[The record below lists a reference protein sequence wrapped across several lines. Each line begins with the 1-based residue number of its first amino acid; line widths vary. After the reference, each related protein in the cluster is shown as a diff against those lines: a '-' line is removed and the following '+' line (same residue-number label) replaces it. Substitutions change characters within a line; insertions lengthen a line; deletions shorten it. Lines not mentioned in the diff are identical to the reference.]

1 MRNPAN
7 TPDANTPD
15 ANTLDRAADVQETV
29 FDAAAASFGRPG
41 FATDGRLSLGVAVL
55 GVLVAAAMA
64 LVFIVTLQS
73 ARSGALE
80 AARISVS
87 NLARVMAD
95 GAARSM
101 ESVDV
106 ALTLVAEA
114 AGPALAAGAAPAG
127 EIDRRARD
135 GLAATPVL
143 RQIVLCDAKGVVLY
157 DSAGRLTPGAQL
169 PLEIYQDGEDATRR
183 ALTVGLPEDRRFIG
197 GGPAAGQRLI
207 PVLRRIEAV
216 NGAPAG
222 WVLGAVNPLH
232 FLTVA
237 SSLDLGEGG
246 WAALYRFDGLS
257 LAGGSGAPIALS
269 VAAALARRE
278 ETGVRVDEMSD
289 GVERIAAYR
298 ATPVWPL
305 VLEVGVAK
313 DAALEQWRRS
323 VVNLAPPVGAAG
335 LAVLGLAAALARA
348 LRRRGRDQAA
358 LLLSDNALRS
368 VRGGVAIADLR
379 APGRPIIYYNAAMS
393 AILGASPERFP
404 ASGASAG
411 LMSGVGDGA
420 SLLRSLAAGAGRYP
434 AASPIVRRALRR
446 GGEIV
451 WVDVALTWVSVSGGA
466 PTHVVIAF
474 NDVSEQVAAEQELLR
489 SLEETAQLHD
499 EQSHFCEI
507 LAHHLQE
514 PVRRVVAHAQLLR
527 RAQSGLSA
535 EAEQALCELESSGR
549 RLRAL
554 LRDVELYMSAG
565 VLTPSHGVASADA
578 ALSAAL
584 HRLRRSLE
592 ESGAQLLRNPLPT
605 VGMAMGPLTEV
616 LFALID
622 NALTHSASDR
632 PPVILID
639 ATARGADWVIC
650 VEDNGLGIER
660 AYFERIFKVFER
672 LNPGAGAEP
681 NSAAAG
687 NGTGIGLALARKLVE
702 RAGGRIWLESEPG
715 LGSRFFVALPAADA
729 PLPAPCAPVSSPC

>member
-1 MRNPAN
+1 MPNPAE
-7 TPDANTPD
+7 TPDKPTRVREAVFEAAEASFDRPVL
-15 ANTLDRAADVQETV
+15 TLDA
-29 FDAAAASFGRPG
+29 
-41 FATDGRLSLGVAVL
+41 RLSLGVAVL

-73 ARSGALE
+73 ARTGALD
-80 AARISVS
+80 AARVSVA

-106 ALTLVAEA
+106 ALTSVAEA
-114 AGPALAAGAAPAG
+114 AGPALAGGGGPLYG

-135 GLAATPVL
+135 GLATTPVL
-143 RQIVLCDAKGVVLY
+143 RQIVLCDPTGAVLY
-157 DSAGRLTPGAQL
+157 DSAGRLTPGAML
-169 PLEIYQDGEDATRR
+169 PLEVYQQGEDATRR
-183 ALTVGLPEDRRFIG
+183 ALTVGMPEDRRFIG

-207 PVLRRIEAV
+207 PVLRRIDSAD
-216 NGAPAG
+216 GRLAG

-246 WAALYRFDGLS
+246 WTALYRFDGLP
-257 LAGGSGAPIALS
+257 LAGGSGAPIALG

-278 ETGVRVDEMSD
+278 EAGVRMDEMAD
-289 GVERIAAYR
+289 GVERISAYR

-323 VVNLAPPVGAAG
+323 VLNLAPPVGAAG

-379 APGRPIIYYNAAMS
+379 APGRPVIYCNAAMS
-393 AILGASPERFP
+393 AILGAPPERFSTRGRT
-404 ASGASAG
+404 A
-411 LMSGVGDGA
+411 MSGIGDGA
-420 SLLRSLAAGAGRYP
+420 SLLRSLASGAGYDAGAAP
-434 AASPIVRRALRR
+434 TMRRALRR
-446 GGEIV
+446 GDEIV
-451 WVDVALTWVSVSGGA
+451 WVDVALTWVSVSGGP

-489 SLEETAQLHD
+489 SLEEIAQLHD

-514 PVRRVVAHAQLLR
+514 PVRRVVAQAQLLR
-527 RAQSGLSA
+527 RAQPGLNA
-535 EAEQALCELESSGR
+535 DAEQALRELENSSR

-565 VLTPSHGVASADA
+565 VLTPSHGIASAEV
-578 ALSAAL
+578 ALTNVL
-584 HRLRRSLE
+584 HRLRRPLE

-605 VGMAMGPLTEV
+605 VGMAMTPLTEV

-622 NALTHSASDR
+622 NALTYSAPDR
-632 PPVILID
+632 PPVISID
-639 ATARGADWVIC
+639 ATARGSEWVIC
-650 VEDNGLGIER
+650 VEDNGVGIER

-672 LNPGAGAEP
+672 LGPNADADSASNAGGIAAGA
-681 NSAAAG
+681 
-687 NGTGIGLALARKLVE
+687 GTGIGLALARKLVE

-715 LGSRFFVALPAADA
+715 LGSRFFIALPAADA
-729 PLPAPCAPVSSPC
+729 PRPAPCAPVGHPG